1 MIPEGRPA
9 SKAVHYSNAHGRG
22 HVDEPAP
29 GILATR
35 IDGRATVG
43 SAGVLIVFAEGMI
56 SAGRR
61 LLVYHDWER
70 LESYEAEAK
79 RSFVEWSTRV
89 MPHWDGSHILLSSPL
104 IAMAVSVAS
113 LTQLGKITTY
123 SSRQRWER
131 SFAQACAARGVVRV

>member
-1 MIPEGRPA
+1 MTPEARPS

-35 IDGRATVG
+35 VEGRASVG
-43 SAGVLIVFAEGMI
+43 FAGTLIVFAEGMI

-61 LLVYHDWER
+61 LLVYHDWEG
-70 LESYEAEAK
+70 LEGYEANAK
-79 RSFVEWSTRV
+79 RSFVEWSNRV

-104 IAMAVSVAS
+104 IAMAVSVAA
-113 LTQLGKITTY
+113 LTQRGKITTY
-123 SSRQRWER
+123 SSRQSWER
-131 SFAQACAARGVVRV
+131 NFAQACAARGVVRV

>member
-1 MIPEGRPA
+1 MIPEGRPS
-9 SKAVHYSNAHGRG
+9 SKAVHYSNAQGRG

-35 IDGRATVG
+35 IEGRGTVG
-43 SAGVLIVFAEGMI
+43 FAGMLILFAEGMI

-79 RSFVEWSTRV
+79 RSLMDWSTRV
-89 MPHWDGSHILLSSPL
+89 TPHWDGSHVLLSSPL
-104 IAMAVSVAS
+104 VAMAVSVAS
-113 LTQLGKITTY
+113 LTQRGKITAY
-123 SSRQRWER
+123 SSRQSWER
-131 SFAQACAARGVVRV
+131 NFAQACAARGVVRV